1 MKPVYCDESVWLPV
15 AHGLRQRGWEVHT
28 AREEDMLGEPDREQ
42 LAYAVD
48 HDWILLTFDD
58 DFLSLVTRDGLDH
71 AGIFYV
77 NQAGKR
83 IGDVVKAVDAQLQ
96 TTPAPE
102 QIHYL

>member
-28 AREEDMLGEPDREQ
+28 AREEGTLGAPDRDQ
-42 LAYAVD
+42 LVYAAAN
-48 HDWILLTFDD
+48 DWTLLTFDD
-58 DFLSLVTRDGLDH
+58 DFLTLVKRDELDH
-71 AGIFYV
+71 AGIIYI

-96 TTPAPE
+96 QTPDTDT
-102 QIHYL
+102 IHYL